1 MAYIHF
7 SLRAFRAECLESVA
21 KQSESTTPAPSHIFN
36 GLIVV
41 SYSSLSSKAQYHFI
55 DLSSVKFYTSLTFA
69 LQSLHPRSSDAQPN
83 LPFNRQNPGPNQ
95 DHPTLLAPIRK
106 RKRCQERSR
115 DLIRQKSSA
124 WRREPP
130 RTILLGPRITLSA
143 ETTSPKAIGEVS
155 HKRKHR
161 GEGVDFH
168 LPPTPINVD
177 RQPAPTAAPSNQPS
191 TPVTGDP
198 TVPQEIDEAEVLT
211 FAVGRNIQEGERAD
225 DPEALSVWTATRRHA
240 VPPGRLSRAQ
250 KRKLQ
255 HANQHVVTEVLIFN
269 SDELGFASGRLV
281 ERRQLLTLYA
291 TQMDWEAFLVESVA
305 NGWTKIA
312 GQRL

>member
-55 DLSSVKFYTSLTFA
+55 DLSSVKFYKA
-69 LQSLHPRSSDAQPN
+69 
-83 LPFNRQNPGPNQ
+83 
-95 DHPTLLAPIRK
+95 
-106 RKRCQERSR
+106 SR
-115 DLIRQKSSA
+115 IRQKSSA

-168 LPPTPINVD
+168 LPPTPINFD
-177 RQPAPTAAPSNQPS
+177 RQPAPTAAPSDEPS

-198 TVPQEIDEAEVLT
+198 TVPQEIDEAESLT
-211 FAVGRNIQEGERAD
+211 FAVGRSIQEGERAD